1 MRVTLALLA
10 GAVVALGTGAAW
22 LVADVADWF
31 GHPMAISSL
40 AGLPVF
46 RDAAGNLAMYEPYLP
61 GPAFTLIGFGVVLV
75 PIALIHAAAR
85 WRRRVY

>member
-1 MRVTLALLA
+1 
-10 GAVVALGTGAAW
+10 
-22 LVADVADWF
+22 
-31 GHPMAISSL
+31 MAISSF

-61 GPAFTLIGFGVVLV
+61 GPAFTLIGFGIVLV
-75 PIALIHAAAR
+75 PIALIYAAAR

>member
-1 MRVTLALLA
+1 MTLALLA

-31 GHPMAISSL
+31 GHPMAISSF

-46 RDAAGNLAMYEPYLP
+46 PAAAGNLASYEPYLP

-75 PIALIHAAAR
+75 PTALIHAAAR
-85 WRRRVY
+85 WHRRVY